1 MKKEKVKAIAKMAKK
16 QIRKSFRLS
25 LVNQLKELTNKFGQG
40 STKMSRLIDKGSDQ
54 LAKKLDN
61 KIKIDKS
68 IILDVINESEVSSK
82 PKVPVTDRKTKNAS
96 GRKPGSVTAKK
107 AQVAPRK
114 PGVKATVAKQDL

>member
-25 LVNQLKELTNKFGQG
+25 LIGQLKELTNKFGQG

-54 LAKKLDN
+54 LAKKLVK

-68 IILDVINESEVSSK
+68 IILDVINEPEISNK
-82 PKVPVTDRKTKNAS
+82 PKVPATDRKTKSIA
-96 GRKPGSVTAKK
+96 GRKPGSVTPKK
-107 AQVAPRK
+107 AQVATRK
-114 PGVKATVAKQDL
+114 PRIKATVTK

>member
-16 QIRKSFRLS
+16 QIQKSFRLS

-54 LAKKLDN
+54 LAKKLVK

-68 IILDVINESEVSSK
+68 IILDVINEPEASIK
-82 PKVPVTDRKTKNAS
+82 PKTLTTGRKPKNLA

-107 AQVAPRK
+107 AQVATRK
-114 PGVKATVAKQDL
+114 PRIKATVTKQE

>member
-25 LVNQLKELTNKFGQG
+25 LVSQLKELTNKFGQG

-54 LAKKLDN
+54 LAKKLVK

-68 IILDVINESEVSSK
+68 IILDVINEPEIPNK
-82 PKVPVTDRKTKNAS
+82 PKVLAANRKTKNIA

-107 AQVAPRK
+107 AQVATRK
-114 PGVKATVAKQDL
+114 PRIKATH